1 MPEDIVEDQIQKML
15 KGISTELEYSNP
27 QKNTEIVRTCPCCF
41 NSFSGNNLNNLCNQI
56 VDNLKSKNIDFKRS
70 VFVRVLIAPVLDT
83 ARITVR
89 TIVSK
94 SNEKTF
100 AFPTMCELTTRLVVE
115 NLKVQ
120 GLCIAND
127 ASEADFQVRIRY
139 RR

>member
-1 MPEDIVEDQIQKML
+1 MPEEIVEDQIQKMM
-15 KGISTELEYSNP
+15 KGISAELEYSNP
-27 QKNTEIVRTCPCCF
+27 QKNNDIVRTCPCCF
-41 NSFSGNNLNNLCNQI
+41 NSFAGNNLNNLCNQI

-100 AFPTMCELTTRLVVE
+100 AFPTMYELTTRLVVE

-127 ASEADFQVRIRY
+127 ASEADFQVRIKY